1 MVNRRFGQFGHTVP
15 NTVLTQFADSYPRD
29 GEPEIRPVRAHK
41 FPTRLQIVT
50 LEMGTGDS
58 ASSGTQVPNTVL
70 TQFADS
76 YPRDGE
82 PEIRPVRAHKFPT
95 RYLRSLQIVTLEMVN
110 RRFGQF
116 GHTSSQHGTY
126 AVCR

>member
-1 MVNRRFGQFGHTVP
+1 MANRRFGRSGTQVP
-15 NTVLTQFADSYPRD
+15 NTFADSYPRD
-29 GEPEIRPVRAHK
+29 GEPETAN
-41 FPTRLQIVT
+41 
-50 LEMGTGDS
+50 
-58 ASSGTQVPNTVL
+58 SGTQVPNTVL

-95 RYLRSLQIVTLEMVN
+95 RYLRSLQIVTLEMAN
-110 RRFGQF
+110 RRFGRF